1 MEKKK
6 ECEIVQDL
14 LLSYVDD
21 VLNNES
27 KKLVEKHLI
36 ECSVCKKRLDEIRQD
51 MKKNE
56 SNQKKEIDYL
66 KKIRRRARI
75 KSIII
80 AIGIIFLL
88 FFSFYLYKFVIISSI
103 ANKGYKTLQTGNIYR
118 EIRDGIDAEGEVLVK
133 KQYLK
138 DGKCK
143 TVEEIYSNN
152 GKEIKKVS
160 YTELNSN
167 ETITIIEEEKKV
179 IKEKGKFQE
188 GINSNKLYVP
198 WILDLK
204 EHLIVRLG
212 FAFVMSID
220 TDYYAMGKEYYV
232 IRNQFENTQKWELW
246 IDKETGLPIR
256 NINLNGNVS
265 YFSGTD
271 VIKDIRDNIREYRY
285 QVGVVTEADV
295 QIPDLSNYEI
305 TYINQDDLPKEN

>member
-36 ECSVCKKRLDEIRQD
+36 ECSVCKKRLDEIRKD

-88 FFSFYLYKFVIISSI
+88 FFSFYLYKFIIISSI

-118 EIRDGIDAEGEVLVK
+118 EIIDGID
-133 KQYLK
+133 
-138 DGKCK
+138 
-143 TVEEIYSNN
+143 
-152 GKEIKKVS
+152 S
-160 YTELNSN
+160 Y
-167 ETITIIEEEKKV
+167 
-179 IKEKGKFQE
+179 
-188 GINSNKLYVP
+188 
-198 WILDLK
+198 
-204 EHLIVRLG
+204 
-212 FAFVMSID
+212 
-220 TDYYAMGKEYYV
+220 
-232 IRNQFENTQKWELW
+232 
-246 IDKETGLPIR
+246 
-256 NINLNGNVS
+256 
-265 YFSGTD
+265 
-271 VIKDIRDNIREYRY
+271 
-285 QVGVVTEADV
+285 
-295 QIPDLSNYEI
+295 
-305 TYINQDDLPKEN
+305 